1 MIIIIGKQDKL
12 NMKDVQAYVHNYG
25 DVISKDPNLSYES
38 SQRINIDCQRL
49 ANRIL
54 KALGDKY
61 RHQVPIFRNS

>member
-1 MIIIIGKQDKL
+1 MIIVIGKQDRL

-38 SQRINIDCQRL
+38 RQRINIDCQRL

-54 KALGDKY
+54 KSLGDKY
-61 RHQVPIFRNS
+61 RHQVPIFRNG

>member
-1 MIIIIGKQDKL
+1 MIIVIGKEDRL

-25 DVISKDPNLSYES
+25 DVISRDPNLSYES
-38 SQRINIDCQRL
+38 RQHINIDCQKL

-54 KALGDKY
+54 KAIGSKD